1 MRKKRKKF
9 VKCEK
14 QFPIAA
20 RKKELQDLVNEI
32 ENKITENQEAKQE
45 LSKEISSNIEKMQIA
60 KKLQITDDGKM
71 PSL

>member
-1 MRKKRKKF
+1 MYKKNSGSKEKFEEKKDEFTRHVKNVIEQRRSEYEKEKEKF

-32 ENKITENQEAKQE
+32 
-45 LSKEISSNIEKMQIA
+45 
-60 KKLQITDDGKM
+60 KK
-71 PSL
+71 